1 MISDIDISI
10 NGVGISYLQPTLSDF
25 KSTRDNER
33 IKMNNDSNADQRRH
47 YEARMEQRKQLYVTA
62 QRRMELERSLATPF
76 ARTKMIE
83 EEQRKTMELIASH
96 TPTRYDVDRASF
108 SNEELMLFQE
118 RMNTHD
124 KAIRKSHTPSDSS
137 D

>member
-1 MISDIDISI
+1 MYKRINTHILIALISNLNAHKDEAEA
-10 NGVGISYLQPTLSDF
+10 Q
-25 KSTRDNER
+25 
-33 IKMNNDSNADQRRH
+33 IKMDNDPNADQYRH
-47 YEARMEQRKQLYVTA
+47 YEARVERRRQLYIAA
-62 QRRMELERSLATPF
+62 QRRIELERSLTTPF

-83 EEQRKTMELIASH
+83 EEQRKATDAIASH

-118 RMNTHD
+118 RMSTHN
-124 KAIRKSHTPSDSS
+124 KTIRKLHTPSESS

>member
-1 MISDIDISI
+1 MD
-10 NGVGISYLQPTLSDF
+10 
-25 KSTRDNER
+25 
-33 IKMNNDSNADQRRH
+33 NDSNADQRRH
-47 YEARMEQRKQLYVTA
+47 YEARMERRRQLYTAA
-62 QRRMELERSLATPF
+62 QRRVELERSLATPF

-83 EEQRKTMELIASH
+83 EEQQKTMEIIASH

-118 RMNTHD
+118 RMNIHD
-124 KAIRKSHTPSDSS
+124 KTIRNSHTPSDSS